1 MIYIYGGSFD
11 PITEAHLSIIKSI
24 QKILKADDRLVIT
37 VANTDEKSYKA
48 DVTDRFEMVR
58 NLLNAKFTKNCPEL
72 KIKLLS

>member
-37 VANTDEKSYKA
+37 VANTDETYSM
-48 DVTDRFEMVR
+48 RSS
-58 NLLNAKFTKNCPEL
+58 L
-72 KIKLLS
+72 KIVLNL